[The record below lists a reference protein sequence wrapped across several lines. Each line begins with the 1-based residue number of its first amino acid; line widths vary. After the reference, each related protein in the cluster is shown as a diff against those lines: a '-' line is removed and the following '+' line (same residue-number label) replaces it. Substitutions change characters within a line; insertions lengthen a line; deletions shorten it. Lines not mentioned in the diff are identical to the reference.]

1 MASNHRLLLGCIADD
16 FTGATDLGSTL
27 VRNGMRTIQVIGAP
41 DDKTPPPEDAEAVV
55 VALKSRTAPARDA
68 VADSLAACRWLVRHG
83 ARQIFF
89 KYCSTF
95 DSTDEGNIGPVAD
108 ALAAELQAGIMPV
121 CPAFPENGRTIYQ
134 GHLFVGAQLLSDS
147 PMRNHPLTPM
157 TDANLV
163 RVLGRQTK
171 EKVDLVPYRM
181 VEQGAGAIGKTFARL
196 QAQGVAYAVVDALED
211 ENLRA
216 LGEACADLKLASG
229 GSGAAMGL
237 PENFRRLGL
246 LQQRGGE
253 EALPGAGG
261 AAAVL
266 SGSCSQATL
275 GQIAKMKA
283 AHPALQLDPLQLA
296 ERGDAVVSDAL
307 AWAQQGLAA
316 GPVLI
321 YASAPPEDVKSA
333 QAKLGRDKA
342 GSLVEHAMATLA
354 AGLVKAGV
362 RRLVVAG
369 GETSGAVVQA
379 LGVRALRI
387 GPQIDPG
394 VPATLA
400 LGDPPIALAL
410 KSGNFGAEDFFLKAI
425 ARLA

>member
-1 MASNHRLLLGCIADD
+1 MASGQRLLLGCIADD

-41 DDKTPPPEDAEAVV
+41 DDKTPLPQDAEAVV
-55 VALKSRTAPARDA
+55 VALKSRTAPVREA
-68 VADSLAACRWLVRHG
+68 VADSLAGCRWLVQHG

-95 DSTDEGNIGPVAD
+95 DSTDQGNIGPVAD
-108 ALAAELQAGIMPV
+108 ALAAELGAGIVPV

-171 EKVDLVPYRM
+171 GKVDLVPYRV
-181 VEQGAGAIGKTFARL
+181 VEQGAEAIGAAFAKL
-196 QAQGVAYAVVDALED
+196 QAQGVAYAVVDSLED
-211 ENLRA
+211 TNLRE
-216 LGEACADLKLASG
+216 LGVACAGLKLTSG

-237 PENFRRLGL
+237 PENFRRSGL

-253 EALPGAGG
+253 ETLPSAGG
-261 AAAVL
+261 LAAVL

-275 GQIAKMKA
+275 GQIARMKA

-296 ERGDAVVSDAL
+296 ERGDAVISDAL
-307 AWAQQGLAA
+307 AWAQQSLPA
-316 GPVLI
+316 GPILI
-321 YASAPPEDVKSA
+321 YASAPPEQVKSA
-333 QAKLGRDKA
+333 QATLGRDRA
-342 GSLVEHAMATLA
+342 GSLVEHAMAALA

-379 LGVRALRI
+379 LNIRALRI

-400 LGDPPIALAL
+400 LGYPPIALAL

-425 ARLA
+425 ARLT

>member
-171 EKVDLVPYRM
+171 EQVDLVPYRM
-181 VEQGAGAIGKTFARL
+181 VEQGAGAIGKAFARL

-237 PENFRRLGL
+237 PENFRRSGL
-246 LQQRGGE
+246 LQQRAGE
-253 EALPGAGG
+253 EALPSAGG
-261 AAAVL
+261 KAAVL

-275 GQIAKMKA
+275 GQIARMQA

-321 YASAPPEDVKSA
+321 YASAPPEQVKSA
-333 QAKLGRDKA
+333 QSKLGRERA
-342 GSLVEHAMATLA
+342 GSLVEHAMAALA
-354 AGLVKAGV
+354 VGLVKAGV

-394 VPATLA
+394 VPVTLA

-425 ARLA
+425 ARLT

>member
-1 MASNHRLLLGCIADD
+1 M
-16 FTGATDLGSTL
+16 
-27 VRNGMRTIQVIGAP
+27 
-41 DDKTPPPEDAEAVV
+41 
-55 VALKSRTAPARDA
+55 
-68 VADSLAACRWLVRHG
+68 RHG

-95 DSTDEGNIGPVAD
+95 DSTDAGNIGPVAD
-108 ALAAELQAGIMPV
+108 ALAAELRAGIMPV

-134 GHLFVGAQLLSDS
+134 GHLFVGPQLLSDS

-171 EKVDLVPYRM
+171 EKVDLVPYRI
-181 VEQGAGAIGKTFARL
+181 VQQGAAAIGKTLATL
-196 QAQGVAYAVVDALED
+196 QAQGAAYAVVDALED

-246 LQQRGGE
+246 LQRRGGLLQPRGGE
-253 EALPGAGG
+253 EALPSAGG
-261 AAAVL
+261 KAAVL

-275 GQIAKMKA
+275 GQIARMKA
-283 AHPALQLDPLQLA
+283 THPALQLDPLQLA

-307 AWAQQGLAA
+307 AWAQQGLQA

-342 GSLVEHAMATLA
+342 GSLVEHAMAALA
-354 AGLVKAGV
+354 TGLVKAGV

-379 LGVRALRI
+379 LGIRALRI

-425 ARLA
+425 ARLT

>member
-1 MASNHRLLLGCIADD
+1 MASGRGLLLGCIADD

-41 DDKTPPPEDAEAVV
+41 DEKTPPPGDAEAVV
-55 VALKSRTAPARDA
+55 VALKSRTAPVTEA
-68 VADSLAACRWLVRHG
+68 VDESLAACRWLMRHG

-95 DSTDEGNIGPVAD
+95 DSTDQGNIGPVAD
-108 ALAAELQAGIMPV
+108 ALRVELGAGIVPV

-171 EKVDLVPYRM
+171 AKVDLVPHR
-181 VEQGAGAIGKTFARL
+181 VVQQGAGAIAGSFAKL
-196 QAQGVAYAVVDALED
+196 QAQGAAYAVVDALED

-216 LGEACADLKLASG
+216 LGEACAALKLASG

-237 PENFRRLGL
+237 PENFRRSGL
-246 LQQRGGE
+246 LQLRGGE
-253 EALPGAGG
+253 EALPPAGG
-261 AAAVL
+261 LAAVL

-275 GQIAKMKA
+275 GQIARMRA

-307 AWAQQGLAA
+307 AWAQQGLQA

-321 YASAPPEDVKSA
+321 YASAPPEQVKSA
-333 QAKLGRDKA
+333 QAALGRDRA
-342 GSLVEHAMATLA
+342 GGLVEHAMAALA
-354 AGLVKAGV
+354 TGLIKAGV

-379 LGVRALRI
+379 LGIRALRI

-400 LGDPPIALAL
+400 LGDPPIALTL
-410 KSGNFGAEDFFLKAI
+410 KSGNFGSEEFFLKAL
-425 ARLA
+425 ARLT